1 VILKRR
7 KDKTSRSF
15 KVSEIIRKAVSKI
28 LIRNEL
34 PLDIPFKFPISVINV
49 EMNNDLKIAY
59 IFVTTHEDIENKDI
73 INRLNLC
80 KYYLAKEMN
89 NLISLKFLPKLIF
102 KVDESLEDL
111 TNIEKVLSSEK
122 VLKDIKK

>member
-1 VILKRR
+1 MILKRR

-34 PLDIPFKFPISVINV
+34 PLDIPFKFPLSVINV

-111 TNIEKVLSSEK
+111 TNIEKVLTSEK

>member
-1 VILKRR
+1 MILKRR